1 MMTLFHVDCEK
12 FVITHNSDKRNRMDF
27 YTDWTPSGVI
37 ERREKYYAASQRKFQ
52 PYQKPLILKRG
63 SRQYLWDENDNRLI
77 DLLAMNVCIS
87 VGHAHPDVARAAQ
100 EQAAMLSHC
109 TTMFY
114 HPVPAH
120 YCEELAATM
129 PEGYD
134 WVVHLTNSGAEAIDL
149 ALMMARSYTERNDI
163 ISLQSAYH
171 GPTYGAQSVTGISG
185 FRHDVCLPGNV
196 QFTITPN
203 VYRGP
208 FGYDVDRYLDALD
221 GVIQHGTSGRLAG
234 MLLEPVQG
242 YAGVIRMPDG
252 YISGAAERIRA
263 TGGIM
268 VIDEVQAGFG
278 RTGDSFW
285 NFTTHEI
292 VPDIVVAAKGMG
304 NGYPLGAVIAR
315 REIAESMADKFLFH
329 TYGANPANCAAGR
342 AVLRVIAEE
351 NLQQNAKIVGG
362 LLMEGLS
369 DLKSKHPIIGDVR
382 GCGLMVAIE
391 LVRNRDSKEPAPE
404 ETALVFEQTRHY
416 GLVTSKS
423 GPYRN
428 VLRMVP
434 PLCLSQEDV
443 PVVIEAMDQAFV
455 ILN

>member
-1 MMTLFHVDCEK
+1 
-12 FVITHNSDKRNRMDF
+12 
-27 YTDWTPSGVI
+27 
-37 ERREKYYAASQRKFQ
+37 
-52 PYQKPLILKRG
+52 
-63 SRQYLWDENDNRLI
+63 
-77 DLLAMNVCIS
+77 
-87 VGHAHPDVARAAQ
+87 
-100 EQAAMLSHC
+100 
-109 TTMFY
+109 
-114 HPVPAH
+114 
-120 YCEELAATM
+120 M

-149 ALMMARSYTERNDI
+149 ALMMARPYTERNDI

-268 VIDEVQAGFG
+268 IIDEVQAGFG

-443 PVVIEAMDQAFV
+443 PVVIEAMDQAFA